1 MNKKR
6 FLQKEE
12 ISTGYHEKK
21 RFSRIKVRANK
32 FLIGG
37 LTRVHTSIV
46 IEVIKTISSLF
57 FFLFFF
63 LRKELECTKTPI
75 KQKPNNKIKINKH

>member
-1 MNKKR
+1 MIMNKKR

-63 LRKELECTKTPI
+63 F
-75 KQKPNNKIKINKH
+75 